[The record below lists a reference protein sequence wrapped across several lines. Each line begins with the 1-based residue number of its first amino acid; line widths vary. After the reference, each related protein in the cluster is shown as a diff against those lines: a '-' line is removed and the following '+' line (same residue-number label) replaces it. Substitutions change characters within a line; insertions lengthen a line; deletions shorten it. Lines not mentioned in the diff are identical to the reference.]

1 MNRRPMV
8 VSVEHED
15 RRPGHQQQHP
25 DRYRHVEKAPDE
37 KINHHHRRLDR
48 GAGRD
53 EVGEPEQNGVNADRG
68 HQRRHFQERHDQPSN
83 GADTAAHGKRG
94 GDVEQH
100 HAGIGTAV
108 RQLGDDHRGKRHDA
122 GGRKIEA
129 ALLDH
134 QMLADRGHGE
144 DGEIRQRREDRG
156 GIHRA
161 RRRDAADQ
169 HQKHGRDEGLSG
181 EWKLGQVLAE
191 AGCLQER
198 PDRRRKRR
206 KALAELRSHPLQKLG
221 RIFAQAGHSQTQ
233 CLLVRHIPHPR
244 PTPPPLIPAHA
255 GIQPDRRTKLGP
267 HWVRP

>member
-1 MNRRPMV
+1 MALTPIVVTSGGTSKSVTISAGNR
-8 VSVEHED
+8 
-15 RRPGHQQQHP
+15 
-25 DRYRHVEKAPDE
+25 
-37 KINHHHRRLDR
+37 
-48 GAGRD
+48 
-53 EVGEPEQNGVNADRG
+53 
-68 HQRRHFQERHDQPSN
+68 
-83 GADTAAHGKRG
+83 ADTAAHGKRG

-100 HAGIGTAV
+100 HAGIGAAV

-161 RRRDAADQ
+161 RGRDAADQ

-181 EWKLGQVLAE
+181 EWKLGQVFAE
-191 AGCLQER
+191 ARRLQKG
-198 PDRRRKRR
+198 PDPRRKRR
-206 KALAELRSHPLQKLG
+206 QILAEPHCRPQQKLSG
-221 RIFAQAGHSQTQ
+221 IFAEAGHSQTQ

-255 GIQPDRRTKLGP
+255 GIRPDRRTKLGP
-267 HWVRP
+267 RWRGNEREPEPTARPSADRAIAMLAVRLLSA